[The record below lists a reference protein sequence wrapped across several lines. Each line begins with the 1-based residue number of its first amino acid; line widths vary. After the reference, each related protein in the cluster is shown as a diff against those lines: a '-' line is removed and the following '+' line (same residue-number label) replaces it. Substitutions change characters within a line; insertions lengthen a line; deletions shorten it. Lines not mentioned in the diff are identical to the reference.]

1 LRNDQSEFLPVVQQ
15 GPALNVALKLTILGC
30 GTSTGVPRIGN
41 DWGNCDPNE
50 PKNRRSRVSILV
62 ESSTTRILVD
72 TSPDLR
78 NQFLDNDIDHIDA
91 VIWTHD
97 HADHCHGIDDLRPL
111 FQQTR
116 KPIPAYARPF
126 ALQSLQQRFSY
137 VFEGHKYYPS
147 ICEAIALE
155 DDVLM
160 GDISVGH
167 VDQPHGGI
175 TSAGLR
181 FEHQGKSIVYATD
194 FGEVTADMRTLYRNC
209 DLFVVDALR
218 DEPHPTHAHLEMT
231 LALIAD
237 VQPGL
242 SLLTHMDK
250 SMDYAHLA
258 SILPDNVR
266 PAFDGYV
273 KEI

>member
-1 LRNDQSEFLPVVQQ
+1 
-15 GPALNVALKLTILGC
+15 VALKLTILGC
-30 GTSTGVPRIGN
+30 GTSAGVPRIGN
-41 DWGNCDPNE
+41 DWGDCDPNE

-62 ESSTTRILVD
+62 ESQATRILVD

-78 NQFLDNDIDHIDA
+78 NQFLGNGIDKIDA

-97 HADHCHGIDDLRPL
+97 HADHCHGIDDLRSM

-116 KPIPAYARPF
+116 KPIPGYARPY
-126 ALQSLQQRFSY
+126 ALGSLKQRFSY
-137 VFEGHKYYPS
+137 VFEGHKHYPS
-147 ICEAIALE
+147 ICEGFAL
-155 DDVLM
+155 DSDVEI
-160 GDISVGH
+160 GDILVRH

-181 FEHQGKSIVYATD
+181 FEHHGKSIVYATD
-194 FGEVTADMRTLYRNC
+194 FGEVTAEMRALYRHC

-218 DEPHPTHAHLEMT
+218 DKPHPTHAHLDMT
-231 LALIAD
+231 LALIND
-237 VQPGL
+237 VRPGL

-250 SMDYAHLA
+250 SMDYRHLVT
-258 SILPDNVR
+258 ILPDDVR
-266 PAFDGYV
+266 PGYDGYV

>member
-1 LRNDQSEFLPVVQQ
+1 M
-15 GPALNVALKLTILGC
+15 ALKLTILGC
-30 GTSTGVPRIGN
+30 GTSAGVPRIGN
-41 DWGNCDPNE
+41 DWGDCDPNE
-50 PKNRRSRVSILV
+50 PKNRRTRVSIIV
-62 ESSTTRILVD
+62 ESPTTRILVD

-78 NQFLDNDIDHIDA
+78 NQFLDNDIDKIDA

-97 HADHCHGIDDLRPL
+97 HADHCHGIDDLRSV

-116 KPIPAYARPF
+116 KPIAGYARPF
-126 ALQSLQQRFSY
+126 ALSSLKQRFGY
-137 VFEGHKYYPS
+137 VIEGHKYYPS
-147 ICEAIALE
+147 ICEAMTLDQDTQI
-155 DDVLM
+155 
-160 GDISVGH
+160 GDISVRF

-194 FGEVTADMRTLYRNC
+194 FGEVTPEMRDLYTGC

-218 DEPHPTHAHLEMT
+218 DKPHPTHAHLDMS

-237 VQPGL
+237 VKPEL

-250 SMDYAHLA
+250 SMDYNQLLA
-258 SILPDNVR
+258 ILPDHIR
-266 PAFDGYV
+266 PAYDGYR